1 MFSIVINEKDK
12 VISGKHSPYKEVQ
25 MLLLVILNN
34 QEIRGEKDYVLIDVY
49 NQKSSIVDF
58 DFF

>member
-1 MFSIVINEKDK
+1 
-12 VISGKHSPYKEVQ
+12 

-34 QEIRGEKDYVLIDVY
+34 QEIRGEKDSVLIEAY

>member
-1 MFSIVINEKDK
+1 
-12 VISGKHSPYKEVQ
+12 

>member
-1 MFSIVINEKDK
+1 
-12 VISGKHSPYKEVQ
+12 

-34 QEIRGEKDYVLIDVY
+34 QEIRREGDYVLFEAS

-58 DFF
+58 DFS